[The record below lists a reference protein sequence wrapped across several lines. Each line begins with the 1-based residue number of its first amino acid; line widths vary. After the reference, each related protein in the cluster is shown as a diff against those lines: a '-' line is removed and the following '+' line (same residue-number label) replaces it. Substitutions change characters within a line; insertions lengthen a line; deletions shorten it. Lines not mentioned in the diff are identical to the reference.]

1 MQKSERDQVL
11 NFITKLASKLPP
23 EAQGIFTEEQVHGV
37 VSKTLE
43 NFKDKIPDLKAEEV
57 RSTGEQYEFFPK
69 TDSVEAEQGRNENDG
84 KGEIMKKNVVDF
96 LTERPNFLG
105 RSEDTQKRLQVVL
118 PLVWDQ
124 LQAAAPRL
132 DREPIFVALAEA
144 KIKAKKEP
152 KVKIILGL
160 ESDDE
165 KNLFAKLKAK
175 RMEIARAQNL
185 PPYIVFHDKTLIEMI
200 KKHPQNLEEM
210 RKISGVGEE
219 KLKKYGQIFLNLIGR

>member
-57 RSTGEQYEFFPK
+57 RSTGEQYEFFTK

-105 RSEDTQKRLQVVL
+105 RSERSEERLQVVL

-132 DREPIFVALAEA
+132 DSEPIFVALAEA
-144 KIKAKKEP
+144 KIKAKN
-152 KVKIILGL
+152 
-160 ESDDE
+160 SDLNNDIAAVR
-165 KNLFAKLKAK
+165 LF
-175 RMEIARAQNL
+175 
-185 PPYIVFHDKTLIEMI
+185 
-200 KKHPQNLEEM
+200 
-210 RKISGVGEE
+210 
-219 KLKKYGQIFLNLIGR
+219 